1 MSGHIEGGNDTFT
14 GGNNNS
20 VNTFYGDAGGNM
32 SDHSKGGNDSFMEL
46 AQPFGGVTNTFYGD
60 AGGNISGSA
69 QGGNDTFTASGS
81 TATGSSSNFVSIF
94 YGDAGGDMSDFAH
107 GGDDVAV
114 LLDIVDVFS
123 FAQQSVNK
131 ANGDA
136 LTMSGPAVGGN
147 DTLTG
152 GNNSSSGFVENNL
165 AGDAGN
171 TMSGSAHGGNDV
183 LTGGNNTGSG
193 QLSNFLYG
201 DALSLSGSSKGGND
215 TLYAGTTAPGGTV
228 SNDMWGD
235 GLLLDRAQGGKDQFV
250 FKDNGLMTV
259 GTHNTIEDLSQSQHD
274 QIVFSNVAGVH
285 SFNDLVITQ
294 TGTDTVITAGAD
306 QVTLHNFSGSLTA
319 HDILFA

>member
-1 MSGHIEGGNDTFT
+1 MSDHSKGGNDTFT
-14 GGNNNS
+14 VVGNAPPGGLI
-20 VNTFYGDAGGNM
+20 NTFYGDAGGNM
-32 SDHSKGGNDSFMEL
+32 SGHVHGGDDSF
-46 AQPFGGVTNTFYGD
+46 
-60 AGGNISGSA
+60 I
-69 QGGNDTFTASGS
+69 ASG
-81 TATGSSSNFVSIF
+81 TNGSFPSIF

-114 LLDIVDVFS
+114 LPT
-123 FAQQSVNK
+123 VNGLPNPPPQIGNQTTNE
-131 ANGDA
+131 ATGDA
-136 LTMSGPAVGGN
+136 LTMSSHAVGGD

-152 GNNSSSGFVENNL
+152 GNAVGSGELDNIL
-165 AGDAGN
+165 RGDAGA
-171 TMSGSAHGGNDV
+171 MSGFTHGGNDV
-183 LTGGNNTGSG
+183 LTGGNNTGDG
-193 QLSNFLYG
+193 QLNNFLYG

-215 TLYAGTTAPGGTV
+215 TLYAGTTAPDGTV

-235 GLLLDRAQGGKDQFV
+235 GLLLNGARGGRDQFV

-259 GTHNTIEDLSQSQHD
+259 GTQNTIEDFSQSQHD

-294 TGTDTVITAGAD
+294 TGPDTVITAGAD

>member
-1 MSGHIEGGNDTFT
+1 MSGHVHGGD
-14 GGNNNS
+14 
-20 VNTFYGDAGGNM
+20 
-32 SDHSKGGNDSFMEL
+32 DSF
-46 AQPFGGVTNTFYGD
+46 
-60 AGGNISGSA
+60 I
-69 QGGNDTFTASGS
+69 ASG
-81 TATGSSSNFVSIF
+81 TNGSFPSIF

-114 LLDIVDVFS
+114 LPT
-123 FAQQSVNK
+123 VNGLPNPPPQIGNQTTNE
-131 ANGDA
+131 ATGDA
-136 LTMSGPAVGGN
+136 LTMSSHAVGGD

-152 GNNSSSGFVENNL
+152 GNAVGSGELDNIL
-165 AGDAGN
+165 RGDAGA
-171 TMSGSAHGGNDV
+171 MSGFTHGGNDV
-183 LTGGNNTGSG
+183 LTGGNNTGDG
-193 QLSNFLYG
+193 QLNNFLYG

-215 TLYAGTTAPGGTV
+215 TLYAGTTAPDGTV

-235 GLLLDRAQGGKDQFV
+235 GLLLNGARGGRDQFV

-259 GTHNTIEDLSQSQHD
+259 GTQNTIEDFSQSQHD
-274 QIVFSNVAGVH
+274 QIVFSNVVGVH